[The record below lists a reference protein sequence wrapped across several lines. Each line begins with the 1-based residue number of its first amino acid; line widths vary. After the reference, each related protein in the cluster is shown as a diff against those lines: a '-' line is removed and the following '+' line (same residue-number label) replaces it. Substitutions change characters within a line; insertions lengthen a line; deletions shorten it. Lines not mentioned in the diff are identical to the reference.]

1 MNNKS
6 NNIVNSKSKIK
17 KNKLKDKKIQS
28 YIFEEQKS
36 NTLIKKSKS
45 KSKSKIKKDLKGN
58 EKSKTKKSQ
67 SPKNIEYNQI
77 MERYGN
83 LLVDSIENLPQEDKN
98 LSLNTFSYNNKIL
111 ENKEINNLNHKDTL
125 IRTYNSNKE
134 MKDDDKENTTIVS
147 EKEINLLKKQNEEIL
162 IESKNLKEL
171 IYNQNNRIS
180 NLETEINLVRELS
193 KKIEIIMK
201 EKSFLT
207 EKIRCLEIENNSK
220 DNIINYLE
228 KITKIKDDN
237 ENKIIN
243 SDKIS
248 YNTNINTEKNSNT
261 DNYFYDYSN
270 TKKNYEDKKNY
281 SNEDSKL
288 KSEID
293 YFDKEIQ
300 NLYKV
305 MNNINNI

>member
-1 MNNKS
+1 MKG
-6 NNIVNSKSKIK
+6 
-17 KNKLKDKKIQS
+17 
-28 YIFEEQKS
+28 
-36 NTLIKKSKS
+36 
-45 KSKSKIKKDLKGN
+45 GN
-58 EKSKTKKSQ
+58 EINKTKKSQ

-83 LLVDSIENLPQEDKN
+83 LLVDSIENLPSQDKN
-98 LSLNTFSYNNKIL
+98 FSLNTFSYNNKII
-111 ENKEINNLNHKDTL
+111 ENKEINNVNNKDTV

-134 MKDDDKENTTIVS
+134 IRDDDKENTTVT

-162 IESKNLKEL
+162 IESRNMKEL

-180 NLETEINLVRELS
+180 NLEKEMNLVRELS
-193 KKIEIIMK
+193 KKIDIIMK
-201 EKSFLT
+201 EKSLLT

-248 YNTNINTEKNSNT
+248 YNTNIINTEKNSNT

-270 TKKNYEDKKNY
+270 TNKINEDKKNY